1 MGHGSRVASRS
12 NRRQLISTLTP
23 KMRHVG
29 RSRTG
34 ISRTIVTEGNQLHTH
49 RRVAVR
55 SRPCKQRLTSGTSI
69 SEYVWLCE
77 SHRSMS
83 AKNQALRQSNREQ
96 NIPTTLTRGRTW
108 LQIVQRPPRLVPLFP
123 VGSYTPH
130 SQCAHRGPIER
141 GSFFCCMVC
150 HASGQDDHPSLQ
162 HTYSVE
168 LRSEAKRESMFPS
181 SKYSD
186 QKLLLETRK
195 QRRQRLFS
203 GILSSLRA

>member
-1 MGHGSRVASRS
+1 
-12 NRRQLISTLTP
+12 
-23 KMRHVG
+23 MRPVG
-29 RSRTG
+29 RSGTG

-49 RRVAVR
+49 NRVAVK
-55 SRPCKQRLTSGTSI
+55 SRLCKHIPTSGSSI

-83 AKNQALRQSNREQ
+83 AKNRALRERHKEQ
-96 NIPTTLTRGRTW
+96 NNPATLTRGRTG

-123 VGSYTPH
+123 VRSYTPH

-162 HTYSVE
+162 HTYSIE
-168 LRSEAKRESMFPS
+168 LRSEAKRENVLSS

-186 QKLLLETRK
+186 QRIFLETRK